1 MTRYATAAI
10 LSQRI
15 QQGLY
20 PAGHRLPSVRTLSR
34 ARRQHQYGTAS
45 LPAAGGTAPV
55 EARPK
60 SGYFVHTQ
68 RAQAELPAMT
78 AVQRPVDIS
87 QWEQV
92 LELVRSRPREG
103 LIQLGRG
110 MPDIAEPTMKPLI
123 VALRNAAR
131 HGDLRSLYYDS
142 IQGVRAAQTGCPPAA
157 GFRLPN
163 RPRPVADHHRLPE
176 RFPPDCAPFANPATS
191 WRSTRPASTAPCR
204 R

>member
-1 MTRYATAAI
+1 MTRYATLAAI

-20 PAGHRLPSVRTLSR
+20 PAGHRLPSVRTLSQEHGVSISTVQQAYR
-34 ARRQHQYGTAS
+34 LLEEQR
-45 LPAAGGTAPV
+45 LV

-78 AVQRPVDIS
+78 APVQRPVDIS

-92 LELVRSRPREG
+92 LELVRSRPHEG

-142 IQGVRAAQTGCPPAA
+142 IQGAPRCANRLPACCWIPAA
-157 GFRLPN
+157 KS
-163 RPRPVADHHRLPE
+163 
-176 RFPPDCAPFANPATS
+176 APTS
-191 WRSTRPASTAPCR
+191 C
-204 R
+204 